1 MDDEK
6 KKMLSAFAIKAAQRL
21 EERKV
26 TKYQTLFVPSLDEE
40 IKIRSLTRKEVIEC
54 MNVEDT
60 EEDPD
65 RSDNYTLYLSVVEP
79 NLKEVAKELKEN
91 GQIVEYTEVCNIFEM
106 HERVTIAQRI
116 MELSGVI
123 GTQKVAVVNELKN
136 S

>member
-1 MDDEK
+1 MDSEN
-6 KKMLSAFAIKAAQRL
+6 KKMLSAFAVKAAQRL
-21 EERKV
+21 EDKKV
-26 TKYQTLFVPSLDEE
+26 TKYQKLFVPSLDEE

-60 EEDPD
+60 DEDPD
-65 RSDNYTLYLSVVEP
+65 RSDNYTLYLSVIEP

-106 HERVTIAQRI
+106 HERVSIAQEI
-116 MELSGVI
+116 MRLSGVI

>member
-1 MDDEK
+1 MDNEK
-6 KKMLSAFAIKAAQRL
+6 KKMLSNFAVKAAQRL
-21 EERKV
+21 EDKKV
-26 TKYQTLFVPSLDEE
+26 TKYQTLYVPSLDEE
-40 IKIRSLTRKEVIEC
+40 IKIRSLNRKEVIEC

-79 NLKEVAKELKEN
+79 NLKEVAKELKEQ
-91 GQIVEYTEVCNIFEM
+91 GKIVEYTEVCNIFEM

-123 GTQKVAVVNELKN
+123 GTNKVAVVNELKN